1 MKLMMYAQV
10 SSLGKVTQLAK
21 RIEFEIHFTRL
32 TFLAVTHGVEK
43 KLSRRLRLSKL
54 QRHPVRARDVLVAAR
69 HVAVNV
75 FVLTRDLSISP
86 LEGATVISECVHQ
99 IE

>member
-43 KLSRRLRLSKL
+43 KLSRRLRLSKS
-54 QRHPVRARDVLVAAR
+54 
-69 HVAVNV
+69 NV
-75 FVLTRDLSISP
+75 TRSEPETCLSP
-86 LEGATVISECVHQ
+86 LALVT
-99 IE
+99 